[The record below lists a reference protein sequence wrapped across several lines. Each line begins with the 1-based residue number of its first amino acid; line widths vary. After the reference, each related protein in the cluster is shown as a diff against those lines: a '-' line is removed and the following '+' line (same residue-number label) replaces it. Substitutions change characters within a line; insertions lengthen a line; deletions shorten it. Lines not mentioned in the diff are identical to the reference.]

1 MGPMTMTVH
10 KLTAGSGYDYLTR
23 QVAAQDATDKG
34 HTGLADYYSAKGEA
48 PGVWV
53 GSGLTAVE
61 GLQAGDVVTA
71 EQMAALFGAGH
82 HPLAAQRM
90 AQLQGPDL
98 TEQDYAAVSR
108 LGAPYKVYSGDVSA
122 FRIEIAKQIAAI
134 NEAAGLP
141 GDWPVPVADR
151 ARVRTKVAVE
161 FFRAEFGRDP
171 ADAREIA
178 ATIAKHSRP
187 KTTAVAGYD
196 LTFSPVKSV
205 SALWAVADPA
215 TAAIIEKAHA
225 GAVGDALAFIESHAL
240 FTREGANGVR
250 QVQVRGLVA
259 TAFTHRDSRAGDPDL
274 HTHVA
279 VANKVQTRERGTW
292 LAIDGRL
299 IYKANVAASEAY
311 NTALEARL
319 SEALG
324 VRFAPRA
331 VGDPRKRPIREIVGV
346 DPALNA
352 RWSTRRVSIQARR
365 AELAVDF
372 QAAHGRPP
380 TPIEAIHLAQQA
392 TLETRKAKHEPR
404 SLAEQRSAWAA
415 QAKEVLGGPAAV
427 RAMVRSA
434 CRPQGQNRPR
444 VDAAWVAS
452 TAGEIVETMQARR
465 STWQVWHVHAE
476 ALRRVRGTEVARSVL
491 DRVVDLLVSETL
503 DAHSVRLTS
512 DDDGLREPAALR
524 RSDSSSVYAVAG
536 AAHYTSR
543 VVLDAEA
550 RIVARAGEHDG
561 RTTAAHVVDLALLES
576 AANGLTLNADQAAL
590 VRSMATSGARVQLAI
605 APAGSGKTTAMRAL
619 STAWVDGGGTVIGL
633 APSAAASA
641 ALGEQLGQHT
651 DTLAKLVWSLN
662 RGEMLNWD
670 ARVGPDTLV
679 VIDEAG
685 MADTL
690 SLDAAIAYA
699 VGRGAS
705 VRLIGDDQQLSAI
718 GAGGVLRDIAT
729 THGASHLSELLR
741 FTDPAEAAA
750 SLELREGRS
759 EALGYYL
766 DEGRVHVGD
775 LATITDDVFAAWARD
790 RFAGRDAV
798 MLAPTRELTA
808 ELNARARTHRLT
820 IDGPNTHET
829 VRLADDNQA
838 GIGDTVLTRCNDRRL
853 RLSPTD
859 WVKNGDRWT
868 VQAVG
873 DDGSLTVAHQ
883 RNSLSITL
891 PADYVR
897 AQTELGY
904 ACTIHTVQ
912 GITADVSH
920 TLLTGSESR
929 QLVYTAATRGRVG
942 NHLYVQIVG
951 DGDPHSV
958 ITPQATHPATA
969 SELLEQVLAR
979 DDSPR
984 SASTL
989 ARDHTDPAHL
999 LGQATARYVDALYVA
1014 GEHLLGEHAMARV
1027 DAEANRVRPGLTD
1040 EPAWPTLR
1048 AHLVMLGAH
1057 GIDPVARLAASAASR
1072 ELDTAA
1078 DVAAVLDWRLDE
1090 SGLRNAGAG
1099 PLPWIAAV
1107 PPALAGDATW
1117 GPYLAARTHLVT
1129 TLAEQVADRA
1139 SSTTPAWVDTGAA
1152 SPAPQTIAAV
1162 EVWRAAIGV
1171 DPADTRPTGAPQLGK
1186 AAATYQRQLLAGLTT
1201 TRTPADQEWSSTLT
1215 RIVPHMGRDPF
1226 IAVLTERLAAISRAG
1241 VNAAALVQ
1249 AAAARGDL
1257 PDDHAA
1263 AALWWRISGHLTPAV
1278 AAYARSEDLASDWSP
1293 RLDELVGAQRADTI
1307 RHSPWWPTLVTTV
1320 DHALARGN
1328 TLKSL
1333 LTAPDLS
1340 GLDVDECQALTWRI
1354 SLLCDDPEAHDP
1366 SPGWDE
1372 LDAPPADLW
1381 DDVEVPSDAT
1391 TYDPA
1396 ATWRPDENADLQY
1409 RAGPS
1414 PDDELDE
1421 LTPCN
1426 DDAYLSLAAALPRSI
1441 SPLYP
1446 TDAQVDRQSDRAH
1459 EQDTAAVSP
1468 ERIASLNA
1476 AASAFFRTRLPGSW
1490 AQHYLQRRLGEH
1502 ATTDPAIGA
1511 GYAPAGWTNLVSHL
1525 RRHRVSDEEMI
1536 AAGLATTA
1544 STGRLIDRFRDRVVF
1559 PVTHESQVLGF
1570 VGRRHA
1576 NLTDEDHAGPKYL
1589 NTAETSLFRKGDQLF
1604 GIRPDVID
1612 AGATPVI
1619 VEGPM
1624 DAIAVTLAG
1633 QGRYVGVAPLGTALS
1648 EEQADQLAQ
1657 LGRHPIVATDND
1669 LAGQMAA
1676 HRDFWLLAQ
1685 HGMDPAVASFP
1696 DGADPADLL
1705 TNQGA
1710 HTLLEALEAATPLSQ
1725 VLLAERL
1732 TNLTGDEAINAAAAV
1747 LAAASPTR
1755 WGDGC
1760 QQVAANRAIELGQIR
1775 SALARADR
1783 AWSADPRAVVSE
1795 QLSQMTQV
1803 RARIAQ
1809 AAATAT
1815 TPSEQRWIP
1824 LADQIDPRLSR
1835 QSDWPSLAA
1844 MLQQAHDAGLDV
1856 PRLTGELTA
1865 GRPLNE
1871 LPAQDLRY
1879 RLVVHP
1885 PLDSLSG
1892 DAATPASSA
1901 TGAEHERRSN
1911 AARSHRPDGP
1921 RR

>member
-1 MGPMTMTVH
+1 MTVH

-53 GSGLTAVE
+53 GSGLAGIE
-61 GLQAGDVVTA
+61 GLEAGDVVTA

-98 TEQDYAAVSR
+98 TEQDYESVAR
-108 LGAPYKVYSGDVSA
+108 LGAPYKVHAGDVSA
-122 FRIEIAKQIAAI
+122 FRIEVAKQIAAI

-141 GDWPVPVADR
+141 GDWPVPGADR
-151 ARVRTKVAVE
+151 ARVRTEVAVE

-205 SALWAVADPA
+205 SALWAIADPA

-225 GAVGDALAFIESHAL
+225 GAVADALKFLESHAL

-250 QVQVRGLVA
+250 QVEVCGLVA

-279 VANKVQTRERGTW
+279 VANKVQTRDSGKW

-299 IYKANVAASEAY
+299 IYKANVAASETY

-324 VRFAPRA
+324 VRFAARTD
-331 VGDPRKRPIREIVGV
+331 GDPRKRPIREIVGV

-352 RWSTRRVSIQARR
+352 RWSTRRVSIEARR

-372 QAAHGRPP
+372 QATHGRPP
-380 TPIEAIHLAQQA
+380 TPIEAIQLAQQA
-392 TLETRKAKHEPR
+392 TLETREAKHEPR
-404 SLAEQRSAWAA
+404 SLAEQRTAWAA
-415 QAKEVLGGPAAV
+415 QAEQVLGGPAAV
-427 RAMVRSA
+427 RAMVTAA
-434 CRPQGQNRPR
+434 CGPQGQNRPR
-444 VDAAWVAS
+444 VDAAWMAS
-452 TAGEIVETMQARR
+452 TASQIVETMQERR

-476 ALRRVRGTEVARSVL
+476 ALRRVRGTNVARSDL
-491 DRVVDLLVSETL
+491 DRVVDLLVRQTL
-503 DAHSVRLTS
+503 DAHSIRLTS
-512 DDDGLREPAALR
+512 DDDGLAEPAALR
-524 RSDSSSVYAVAG
+524 RSDSASVYAVAG

-543 VVLDAEA
+543 AVLAAEE
-550 RIVARAGEHDG
+550 RIVARAGQYDG
-561 RTTAAHVVDLALLES
+561 RTTPAHVVDLALLES
-576 AANGLTLNADQAAL
+576 TANGLTLNAGQAAL
-590 VRSMATSGARVQLAI
+590 VRSMATSGARLQLAI

-619 STAWVDGGGTVIGL
+619 STAWVDGGGTVVGL

-651 DTLAKLVWSLN
+651 DTLAKLIWSLEHD
-662 RGEMLNWD
+662 EMTDWD

-685 MADTL
+685 MADTM
-690 SLDAAIAYA
+690 SLDAAITYA

-705 VRLIGDDQQLSAI
+705 IRLIGDDQQLSAI

-729 THGASHLSELLR
+729 VHGASHLSELMR
-741 FTDPAEAAA
+741 FADPAEAAA
-750 SLELREGRS
+750 SLALREGRP

-775 LATITDDVFAAWARD
+775 LATITDDAFAAWAQD
-790 RFAGRDAV
+790 RSAGRDAV
-798 MLAPTRELTA
+798 MLAPTRELA
-808 ELNARARTHRLT
+808 SELNARARTHRLAN
-820 IDGPNTHET
+820 GGNNSHGS

-838 GIGDTVLTRCNDRRL
+838 GIGDVVLTRSNDRRL
-853 RLSPTD
+853 RLSGTD
-859 WVKNGDRWT
+859 WVRNGDRWT
-868 VQAVG
+868 VQAIG

-883 RNSLSITL
+883 RNAFTITL

-897 AQTELGY
+897 THTELGY
-904 ACTIHTVQ
+904 ACTIHTAQ

-929 QLVYTAATRGRVG
+929 QLAYTAATRGRAA
-942 NHLYVQIVG
+942 NHLYVQAVG
-951 DGDPHSV
+951 DGDPHSI
-958 ITPQATHPATA
+958 ITPQSTHPATA
-969 SELLEQVLAR
+969 SEQLEQILAR
-979 DDSPR
+979 DESPR
-984 SASTL
+984 SATTL

-1014 GEHLLGEHAMARV
+1014 GEHLLGEHAMTRL

-1048 AHLVMLGAH
+1048 AHLVLLGAH
-1057 GIDPVARLAASAASR
+1057 GLDPVASLTVAAASR
-1072 ELDTAA
+1072 ELDTAD

-1099 PLPWIAAV
+1099 PLPWIPAV
-1107 PPALAGDATW
+1107 PPALAADATW
-1117 GPYLAARTHLVT
+1117 GPYLAARTQLVT

-1139 SSTTPAWVDTGAA
+1139 CSSPIQPAWVDTGAA
-1152 SPAPQTIAAV
+1152 APPPHLVAAV
-1162 EVWRAAIGV
+1162 EVWRAAVGV

-1186 AAATYQRQLLAGLTT
+1186 AAATYQRQLRAGLTA
-1201 TRTPADQEWSSTLT
+1201 TRTPADQEWSSTLA
-1215 RIVPHMGRDPF
+1215 RIAPQVGRDPF
-1226 IAVLTERLAAISRAG
+1226 IAVLAERLAAISRAG

-1249 AAAARGDL
+1249 AAAAARGDL

-1263 AALWWRISGHLTPAV
+1263 AALWWRISDHLTPAV
-1278 AAYARSEDLASDWSP
+1278 AAYAHSEELASDWTP
-1293 RLDELVGAQRADTI
+1293 RLDEIVGAGRAATI

-1328 TLKSL
+1328 TLQTL
-1333 LTAPDLS
+1333 LADVDLS
-1340 GLDVDECQALTWRI
+1340 GQDVDECQALVWRI
-1354 SLLCDDPEAHDP
+1354 SLLCDDPASHDP

-1372 LDAPPADLW
+1372 LDPPPADLW
-1381 DDVEVPSDAT
+1381 DDVEVPADAA

-1396 ATWRPDENADLQY
+1396 APWWPEEDLDLEY
-1409 RAGPS
+1409 HDGPS
-1414 PDDELDE
+1414 PDDELE
-1421 LTPCN
+1421 LTPWSE
-1426 DDAYLSLAAALPRSI
+1426 DAYLSLAAAPRPI

-1446 TDAQVDRQSDRAH
+1446 SDAQIDRQSDRAY

-1476 AASAFFRTRLPGSW
+1476 AAAAFYQTRLPGSW
-1490 AQHYLQRRLGEH
+1490 AQQHLQQRLGEQ

-1525 RRHRVSDEEMI
+1525 RRQGVSDEEML

-1544 STGRLIDRFRDRVVF
+1544 STGRLIDRFRDRAVF
-1559 PVTHESQVLGF
+1559 PITHAGQVLGF
-1570 VGRRHA
+1570 VGRRHPD
-1576 NLTDEDHAGPKYL
+1576 LTDEDHAGPKYL
-1589 NTAETSLFRKGDQLF
+1589 NTAQTTLFRKGDQLF
-1604 GIRPDVID
+1604 GMRPDVID

-1624 DAIAVTLAG
+1624 DAIAVTIAG
-1633 QGRYVGVAPLGTALS
+1633 QGRYVGVAPLGTSLT

-1685 HGMDPAVASFP
+1685 HGMDPTVASFP

-1710 HTLLEALEAATPLSQ
+1710 HALLEALEAATPLSQ
-1725 VLLAERL
+1725 VLVTERL
-1732 TNLTGDEAINAAAAV
+1732 TNLTGDEAISAAAAV

-1760 QQVAANRAIELGQIR
+1760 QQVAANRAIEPGQVR

-1809 AAATAT
+1809 AAPTAT
-1815 TPSEQRWIP
+1815 TPPEQRWIP

-1879 RLVVHP
+1879 RLVVHL

-1892 DAATPASSA
+1892 DTTRAVPP

-1911 AARSHRPDGP
+1911 VPRLQRPGGP